1 MAEKCPCCGRA
12 LKKAKPKT
20 PEEEY
25 EAAVRKATANINRNL
40 RKPMPKQTVY
50 KETAA

>member
-1 MAEKCPCCGRA
+1 MAEKCPTCGRA
-12 LKKAKPKT
+12 LRKAKPKT

-25 EAAVRKATANINRNL
+25 EAAMRKAKANINRSL
-40 RKPMPKQTVY
+40 RKPMPKQTLY